1 MFSHIFTVLNEKYDE
16 WNIQFFVLLSLLLQ
30 AILIL
35 VAPFRK
41 RAESAMLLLLI
52 WSAYILA
59 IWTSNFTVGLI
70 SSGKKNPD
78 CSGILA
84 FWAPFLLLHLGGPD
98 TITAVSLEDN
108 ALWLRQLVGLLGQFV
123 LFGQSFSQY
132 RPTNKLWLP
141 TFLLFLAGTIKYGE
155 RTRALYLANLKN
167 FRKSNLTA
175 PDPGPNYAKLMEEY
189 ASKKEARL
197 PTQIEK
203 IREPNQESKTSRYV
217 VEDKLVGDLA
227 AVKHAY
233 HFFKIFQGL
242 IVDIIFSFRE
252 REESR
257 QFFQKRDSE
266 DAFKVLAIELNFF
279 YELLYTKV
287 IVLYSMLGYSARC
300 ISWCAV
306 VAAISTF
313 YSIDKSDFRKIDVGI
328 TYTLLFGAIFLDTIA
343 LFMMGFSDWVA
354 ASLQES
360 SRQNFC
366 IEEVKRCW
374 RFLLGN
380 YLRLK
385 RINWQKETSRYGRGR
400 QILFQRWSE
409 YLRQYNLIHYCLKER
424 HRKINGFFSHLIN
437 FLERWDPEDFFKNMY
452 EKRTYVSKKPF
463 TKPLWDFIFEELK
476 KKSYFLEDP
485 ESDLTKRIYSARGEW
500 VLKNAD
506 LESSKLMH
514 YIVDVKFDQSL
525 ILWHIATELCY
536 QKEKEEIHG
545 DSTYENRQFCKEM
558 SDYMLYLLV
567 MEPTTMSAEAR
578 ISEVRLRD
586 TCAEAKDFF
595 KRKLPDSGQE
605 QSREHKEACEKILE
619 VNTEVEPVA
628 VKGDKSKSVLFDA
641 CILAKEI
648 LNLEVEKRWCVMSE
662 VWVEMLSYAASHCK
676 PNVHAAQLNRGGE
689 LLTFVWLL
697 MAHFGLGDQFQR
709 NTDGVRAKLIVG
721 I

>member
-1 MFSHIFTVLNEKYDE
+1 MSFSHIFTVLNEKYDE

-41 RAESAMLLLLI
+41 RTESAMVQLLI

-70 SSGKKNPD
+70 SNGKKNPD

-123 LFGQSFSQY
+123 LFGESFSQY

-167 FRKSNLTA
+167 FRKLNLSA
-175 PDPGPNYAKLMEEY
+175 ADPGPNYAKFMEEY

-217 VEDKLVGDLA
+217 VEEGNLDDDLA

-233 HFFKIFQGL
+233 RFFSIFQGL

-313 YSIDKSDFRKIDVGI
+313 YSIDKNDFRKVDVGI

-343 LFMMGFSDWVA
+343 LFMMVFSDKVA

-360 SRQNFC
+360 SRQNNC
-366 IEEVKRCW
+366 IEAVKEW
-374 RFLLGN
+374 FRFLLKN
-380 YLRLK
+380 YLKLK
-385 RINWQKETSRYGRGR
+385 RINWPTDTLSRYGRAR

-409 YLRQYNLIHYCLKER
+409 SLRQYNLIHYCLKE
-424 HRKINGFFSHLIN
+424 HRRNIHYCLKESCPKIHSFVRKLIEFFK
-437 FLERWDPEDFFKNMY
+437 RWDPEDFFKNMY
-452 EKRTYVSKKPF
+452 ERRTYVSTTPF
-463 TKPLWDFIFEELK
+463 TKPLWDFIFKELK
-476 KKSYFLEDP
+476 KKSYLLEDP
-485 ESDLTKRIYSARGEW
+485 ESDNTKRIYSARGEW
-500 VLKNAD
+500 VLQNAD
-506 LESSKLMH
+506 VVESSKLKLMH

-525 ILWHIATELCY
+525 ILWHIATELCI
-536 QKEKEEIHG
+536 QEKEKEKEEIHE
-545 DSTYENRQFCKEM
+545 DSSIDHRQFCKEM
-558 SDYMLYLLV
+558 SNYMLYLLV
-567 MEPTTMSAEAR
+567 MEPTTMSAVLTY
-578 ISEVRLRD
+578 VRTLQI
-586 TCAEAKDFF
+586 K
-595 KRKLPDSGQE
+595 PPH
-605 QSREHKEACEKILE
+605 HK
-619 VNTEVEPVA
+619 
-628 VKGDKSKSVLFDA
+628 
-641 CILAKEI
+641 
-648 LNLEVEKRWCVMSE
+648 
-662 VWVEMLSYAASHCK
+662 
-676 PNVHAAQLNRGGE
+676 
-689 LLTFVWLL
+689 
-697 MAHFGLGDQFQR
+697 
-709 NTDGVRAKLIVG
+709 
-721 I
+721 

>member
-1 MFSHIFTVLNEKYDE
+1 MLNKVKERRKKSKQSKELDMFSHIFTILNEKYDK

-41 RAESAMLLLLI
+41 RTESAMVLLLI
-52 WSAYILA
+52 WSAYLLA

-70 SSGKKNPD
+70 SNGKRNPD

-175 PDPGPNYAKLMEEY
+175 PDPGPNYAKIMEEY

-203 IREPNQESKTSRYV
+203 IREPNRESRTSRYEV
-217 VEDKLVGDLA
+217 KEGELNDLE

-233 HFFKIFQGL
+233 RFFRIFQGL
-242 IVDIIFSFRE
+242 IVDIIFSFQE
-252 REESR
+252 REQS
-257 QFFQKRDSE
+257 QLFFQKIDSK

-287 IVLYSMLGYSARC
+287 IVLYSILGYSARC

-360 SRQNFC
+360 SKQNFC

-374 RFLLGN
+374 RFLLKN

-385 RINWQKETSRYGRGR
+385 RINWQKETSLCGRAR

-409 YLRQYNLIHYCLKER
+409 YLRQHNLIHYCLEE
-424 HRKINGFFSHLIN
+424 HRLKINPYVGILISFFK
-437 FLERWDPEDFFKNMY
+437 RWDPEDFFKNMY
-452 EKRTYVSKKPF
+452 ERRKYVSKKPF
-463 TKPLWDFIFEELK
+463 RKPLWDFIFNELK
-476 KKSYFLEDP
+476 KKSYCLEDP
-485 ESDLTKRIYSARGEW
+485 ESDIAKRIYKTDKYHSLCGINGYLNLSKQSPKYE
-500 VLKNAD
+500 
-506 LESSKLMH
+506 ES
-514 YIVDVKFDQSL
+514 
-525 ILWHIATELCY
+525 
-536 QKEKEEIHG
+536 
-545 DSTYENRQFCKEM
+545 
-558 SDYMLYLLV
+558 
-567 MEPTTMSAEAR
+567 
-578 ISEVRLRD
+578 D
-586 TCAEAKDFF
+586 TKDF
-595 KRKLPDSGQE
+595 
-605 QSREHKEACEKILE
+605 
-619 VNTEVEPVA
+619 
-628 VKGDKSKSVLFDA
+628 GD
-641 CILAKEI
+641 E
-648 LNLEVEKRWCVMSE
+648 EE
-662 VWVEMLSYAASHCK
+662 
-676 PNVHAAQLNRGGE
+676 
-689 LLTFVWLL
+689 TF
-697 MAHFGLGDQFQR
+697 
-709 NTDGVRAKLIVG
+709 
-721 I
+721 